1 MINLEVIISRF
12 KMNKFILLTFLLFI
26 NINCTNI
33 DTYLKIPDNDDVLF
47 HLIIHKDKVVKS
59 ETLNLMVKDC
69 DVVED
74 VLSSGYEF
82 CNGYFGDYICY
93 IPKRSVTVTLDI
105 FFFTFNKSCSL
116 PISSNT
122 NNTLNC
128 IIDILLNDACNGFNY
143 MHIGVIIAVPITI
156 MLCILGFIC
165 Y

>member
-1 MINLEVIISRF
+1 
-12 KMNKFILLTFLLFI
+12 MNKFKLLAFLLFI
-26 NINCTNI
+26 NTNCTNV
-33 DTYLKIPDNDDVLF
+33 DTYLKIHDNNNVLF
-47 HLIIHKDKVVKS
+47 HLIIHKDKVVRS
-59 ETLNLMVKDC
+59 ETLNLVMKDC
-69 DVVED
+69 DLVED

-105 FFFTFNKSCSL
+105 LFFSSNKSCSS

-128 IIDILLNDACNGFNY
+128 IIDTLLNDVCNGFNY
-143 MHIGVIIAVPITI
+143 MHIGVIIACSGAI
-156 MLCILGFIC
+156 MLCIVGIIVTNYCC